1 MEKTALSP
9 EAEKFLWESQRNELT
24 ESLIYEGI
32 AAREKNPRNQ
42 EILRNIAH
50 QEREHEKIW
59 RSYSGKEVAPDR
71 KKAFF
76 YLLLSRILGF
86 TFVLKKMEKGENAAT
101 RKYAQVMEQI
111 PQAETISQEEEKHE
125 QELLEMLD
133 EERLQYVGSM
143 VLGLNDALVELTGTI
158 AGMTFA
164 LMNTRLVAL
173 SGIITGV
180 SATLSMA
187 ASNYLAQR
195 AEGSEDAFRSSLY
208 TGVAYLVT
216 VAILVLPFLLFP
228 TGMYLPALLTMLCSV
243 ILIILAFNYYISVAK
258 SLPFLR
264 RFGEMAAI
272 SLSVAAISFVIGLV
286 VKKFLGID
294 I

>member
-1 MEKTALSP
+1 MRRSGG
-9 EAEKFLWESQRNELT
+9 LT
-24 ESLIYEGI
+24 
-32 AAREKNPRNQ
+32 AARKWHPTE
-42 EILRNIAH
+42 
-50 QEREHEKIW
+50 
-59 RSYSGKEVAPDR
+59 

-133 EERLQYVGSM
+133 EEQFQYVGSM

-164 LMNTRLVAL
+164 LMNIRLVAL

-180 SATLSMA
+180 SATFSMA
-187 ASNYLAQR
+187 ASNYLAPAGRGQR
-195 AEGSEDAFRSSLY
+195 RRFPLQSVYRRSLS
-208 TGVAYLVT
+208 GDGGHSGA
-216 VAILVLPFLLFP
+216 A
-228 TGMYLPALLTMLCSV
+228 LPAFPHGNVSPG
-243 ILIILAFNYYISVAK
+243 
-258 SLPFLR
+258 PFDHALQR
-264 RFGEMAAI
+264 HCDH
-272 SLSVAAISFVIGLV
+272 SGL
-286 VKKFLGID
+286 
-294 I
+294 